1 MRLSANEA
9 ARSSARAERSR
20 IAPGGA
26 EPRGR
31 LGAGPGR
38 SFNDITIVWQRR
50 QPGRRRAV
58 PSGSRQDLQLA
69 VLAEVVV
76 VGDRADDPV
85 LAGPQVHA
93 RPDVLSPVRGR
104 GGGVL
109 LLLVGAERAVEL
121 EDRDVERQPS
131 DVPSLDVDAT
141 RGDRDPLRKDPVLV

>member
-20 IAPGGA
+20 IAPPRA

-85 LAGPQVHA
+85 LAGLQGHA
-93 RPDVLSPVRGR
+93 RPHDLAGVRGR
-104 GGGVL
+104 RPGVL
-109 LLLVGAERAVEL
+109 LLLVLAEWAVEL
-121 EDRDVERQPS
+121 DDRDVVRQPP
-131 DVPSLDVDAT
+131 DVP
-141 RGDRDPLRKDPVLV
+141 